1 MHKEKKIKL
10 LTLLATKLAWLLILF
25 LGHTGRIRIKNRKYW
40 NSLIRKGEKI
50 IIVCWHGRMLLP
62 IFVHRNLHVQAMV
75 SEHGDGELIA
85 KTVERLG
92 YSTVR
97 GSSSRGGTKAFRQ
110 MLRAFKEH
118 PVTTI
123 LPDGPRGPR
132 HEFKPG
138 AILLS
143 QISGAYLLP
152 MTFAAKWQ
160 ISFNSWDGFTMWL
173 PFSKVCMCY
182 GKPFRIPRRASTE
195 QLELYRQQMQQ
206 RMNRL
211 VEEADGLFRA

>member
-182 GKPFRIPRRASTE
+182 GKPVQVPHRESTE

-206 RMNRL
+206 RMIRL
-211 VEEADGLFRA
+211 VKEADGLFRA